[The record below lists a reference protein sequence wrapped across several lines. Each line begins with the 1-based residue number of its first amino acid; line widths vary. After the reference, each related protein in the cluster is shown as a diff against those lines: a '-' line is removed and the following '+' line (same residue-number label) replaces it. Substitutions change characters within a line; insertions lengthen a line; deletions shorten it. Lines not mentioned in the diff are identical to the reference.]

1 MDTPAFD
8 TVGTGASIA
17 TVRQQHQQQ
26 QQQQR
31 PLNLMQCT
39 DRKGN
44 IDAFLYI
51 AYSKQRRINFL
62 KRATFICKMKS
73 SLQQQRALSLP
84 GMTMTTTSVPIV
96 LSNTAAGATGTN
108 SVAFWETMK
117 NLSRRKSLGLSGDGI
132 MSRSSSIPLANSF
145 VVNRTLS
152 TVATGNKS
160 NNNNDSNAAAAVAT
174 TNSAADDD
182 DDDIVV
188 TTTQPQ
194 PSTTKRR
201 QLRREEFE
209 AAEALLFS
217 IGRDIGS
224 SSSSSSSLEKNTVA
238 NRRNDNSLSSSSDE
252 DEQKNNNEN
261 GIHCSDSTSTT
272 MSKKRKISTS
282 IVSDSN
288 NNERDKAL
296 ASTEENIL
304 DLIKYTKKKKKEKE
318 YDIDINSHVSRQP
331 TRE

>member
-1 MDTPAFD
+1 MDNPAFD

-17 TVRQQHQQQ
+17 TVRQQHQQ

-62 KRATFICKMKS
+62 KRASFICKMKS

-84 GMTMTTTSVPIV
+84 GMTMTTTLVPID

-152 TVATGNKS
+152 TVATGN
-160 NNNNDSNAAAAVAT
+160 NNNDSNAAAAVAT
-174 TNSAADDD
+174 TNSAAADDD

-252 DEQKNNNEN
+252 DEQRNNNEN
-261 GIHCSDSTSTT
+261 GIHSSDNTSTT
-272 MSKKRKISTS
+272 MSKKRKISTI

-288 NNERDKAL
+288 NNKRDKAL

-318 YDIDINSHVSRQP
+318 YDIDIDIDSHVSRQP
-331 TRE
+331 TQE